1 MSKSVKA
8 KAKPTTSVV
17 TRAAA
22 RKQPAVKKGKRRAS
36 KDSSSDGS
44 DDEEEQPRR
53 KKKKMRVVTVEESE
67 DEESVEEIEHEGSE
81 EVEEVAD
88 DAAEDQEDT
97 VDLELHQQSEI
108 PEIRAVK
115 KDSTRDILLI
125 FTDIVTVK
133 FLPKT
138 GEPAEVK
145 KGRWCKVCKESEKFV
160 ARYGKRKCFHVGG
173 NSSCRAHIR
182 QHYEVYK
189 TRCAAEKIPVHHWS
203 IPRDV
208 WRAMEKEKEEK
219 GGKAKKNASLDGVFE
234 VMKGPQA
241 FSRQEV
247 LKNVA
252 KLIACDDQAL
262 ALADKALFR
271 NCLVSMRPKSTSKDL
286 PSTYDVGVFLHNEF
300 IEHLK
305 IVRESITT
313 APGLIATTDD
323 AWTCEVTKEPFM
335 GMTGHWI
342 DVDQRT
348 GAWTLRSEVLGFKTL
363 SGAHSGENLGRYFI
377 GLCER
382 VGIIQPNLSKLF
394 TITLDNA
401 SNNTGLCETV
411 ERFHQKRNLGPW
423 KASENQL
430 PCLEHVVQLA
440 IVDVMGHITKLAAIE
455 TTTAIWEY
463 DPDLSDNRILNGSL
477 DAVAA
482 IRTLA
487 IKMQASGQ
495 RIEYFD
501 KLQIQCGISTPLK
514 IPLHNNTRWGTA
526 YMMMERAVKLRAA
539 INLFVAS
546 ADELFGHI
554 TTIRREGKIVKNI
567 PWSAFKLGEA
577 DWNRVTDA
585 KDILAD
591 SNRCLHYFSSD
602 KRPTL
607 WRALPA
613 IEELQTAWEEKQK
626 DPRFDIYQ
634 DAIQDGLDKLQK
646 YYSKFDEKPNYV
658 LALVLH
664 PYYKLEYIR
673 MAWGGAKE
681 QQEEIKAGNKNA
693 RNWHAEAQDLVEAT
707 MARYWR
713 TRPGATTSTDTPV
726 PTDTPSPTDTP
737 LASDRRQAQHGH
749 LSDFDRWRETL
760 IAEDE
765 TGWEEELRSY
775 LKTVPK
781 EVTKDTDIIEW
792 WSKNQHKYPTL
803 ARIAL
808 DILPCQASSVPCERL
823 FSGSKQTATDRR
835 ARLGASRFEELQI
848 MKSAWR
854 GTIVDFADI
863 NSWEV
868 EIVKADLDVY
878 AALLDEDVALE
889 AWDIG
894 YDEVSS
900 Y

>member
-1 MSKSVKA
+1 MDASPA
-8 KAKPTTSVV
+8 PAPAIAPTAAPAPAPAPAFAPPAIAPTPTSAPAHAFAPPAIAP
-17 TRAAA
+17 TAA
-22 RKQPAVKKGKRRAS
+22 PA
-36 KDSSSDGS
+36 
-44 DDEEEQPRR
+44 
-53 KKKKMRVVTVEESE
+53 
-67 DEESVEEIEHEGSE
+67 
-81 EVEEVAD
+81 
-88 DAAEDQEDT
+88 
-97 VDLELHQQSEI
+97 
-108 PEIRAVK
+108 
-115 KDSTRDILLI
+115 
-125 FTDIVTVK
+125 
-133 FLPKT
+133 
-138 GEPAEVK
+138 PAPAPAFAPPAIAPAPAPAP
-145 KGRWCKVCKESEKFV
+145 S
-160 ARYGKRKCFHVGG
+160 
-173 NSSCRAHIR
+173 
-182 QHYEVYK
+182 
-189 TRCAAEKIPVHHWS
+189 P
-203 IPRDV
+203 
-208 WRAMEKEKEEK
+208 
-219 GGKAKKNASLDGVFE
+219 SLD
-234 VMKGPQA
+234 
-241 FSRQEV
+241 
-247 LKNVA
+247 
-252 KLIACDDQAL
+252 
-262 ALADKALFR
+262 
-271 NCLVSMRPKSTSKDL
+271 
-286 PSTYDVGVFLHNEF
+286 TYLYLHPTVYRRSLYQQG
-300 IEHLK
+300 HL
-305 IVRESITT
+305 
-313 APGLIATTDD
+313 
-323 AWTCEVTKEPFM
+323 
-335 GMTGHWI
+335 
-342 DVDQRT
+342 
-348 GAWTLRSEVLGFKTL
+348 
-363 SGAHSGENLGRYFI
+363 
-377 GLCER
+377 
-382 VGIIQPNLSKLF
+382 
-394 TITLDNA
+394 
-401 SNNTGLCETV
+401 
-411 ERFHQKRNLGPW
+411 
-423 KASENQL
+423 
-430 PCLEHVVQLA
+430 
-440 IVDVMGHITKLAAIE
+440 
-455 TTTAIWEY
+455 
-463 DPDLSDNRILNGSL
+463 
-477 DAVAA
+477 
-482 IRTLA
+482 
-487 IKMQASGQ
+487 
-495 RIEYFD
+495 
-501 KLQIQCGISTPLK
+501 
-514 IPLHNNTRWGTA
+514 
-526 YMMMERAVKLRAA
+526 
-539 INLFVAS
+539 
-546 ADELFGHI
+546 
-554 TTIRREGKIVKNI
+554 
-567 PWSAFKLGEA
+567 
-577 DWNRVTDA
+577 
-585 KDILAD
+585 
-591 SNRCLHYFSSD
+591 
-602 KRPTL
+602 RPTL
-607 WRALPA
+607 WCALPA

-894 YDEVSS
+894 YNEVSS